1 MLHADAGQRVT
12 VLWRPLPAW
21 LNVALGLGT
30 FAGLLWLERQ
40 RPLRRWTENPRR
52 RNLRNLALA
61 ALSAIA
67 IQLTERPVTQRLTA
81 VVESRRLGVVK
92 WLGLSP
98 WLEVAAAVV
107 LLDYT
112 LFVWHVLTHKVPFLW
127 RVHEVHH
134 ADRDLSASTAL
145 RFHFA
150 EMVLSVPWRAAQVLC
165 VGAGPL
171 SLSAWQITTLVAILF
186 HHSNVALPVGLERRL
201 CRVLMTPR
209 LHGIHHSVVEDE
221 TNSNWSTI
229 FSWPDYLH
237 RTIRLDVP
245 QQAIQIG
252 APTVHGDAVR
262 TLPELIARPFVS
274 AARRA
279 GISTRGAAPG
289 ARNLV
294 A

>member
-1 MLHADAGQRVT
+1 VRQAG
-12 VLWRPLPAW
+12 VLGRPVPGW

-30 FAGLLWLERQ
+30 FVGLLWFERK

-61 ALSAIA
+61 ALSAIT

-98 WLEVAAAVV
+98 WFEVAAAVV

-150 EMVLSVPWRAAQVLC
+150 EMVLSVPWRAAQVVC

-171 SLSAWQITTLVAILF
+171 SLSAWQLTTLVAILF

-245 QQAIQIG
+245 QQAIAIG
-252 APTVHGDAVR
+252 APTVQGDAVR
-262 TLPELIARPFVS
+262 TLPVLITRPFVS
-274 AARRA
+274 APRQPTA
-279 GISTRGAAPG
+279 STRGDVAP
-289 ARNLV
+289 ARELV

>member
-1 MLHADAGQRVT
+1 MLYADAGRRVT

-21 LNVALGLGT
+21 LNVVLGLGT

-81 VVESRRLGVVK
+81 VVESM
-92 WLGLSP
+92 
-98 WLEVAAAVV
+98 
-107 LLDYT
+107 
-112 LFVWHVLTHKVPFLW
+112 
-127 RVHEVHH
+127 
-134 ADRDLSASTAL
+134 
-145 RFHFA
+145 FH
-150 EMVLSVPWRAAQVLC
+150 
-165 VGAGPL
+165 
-171 SLSAWQITTLVAILF
+171 T
-186 HHSNVALPVGLERRL
+186 SNVALPIALERRL

-221 TNSNWSTI
+221 TDSNWSTI

-245 QQAIQIG
+245 QHAIQIG

-262 TLPELIARPFVS
+262 TLPDLIARPFVA
-274 AARRA
+274 AARRV
-279 GISTRGAAPG
+279 GVSTRGHAPG